1 MDNMKIRYKG
11 EEGFTLIELM
21 IVVAI
26 IGILAAVAIPAYMN
40 YINKSRIVAHVYP
53 GIHSIENQMALYYVA
68 NNVMPDNSELP
79 AMMEDANTH
88 YFNVDLTGGVL
99 NITIVNDP
107 ADDKFSALDGYT
119 LILTPNT
126 ASSNIIS
133 WSLSGSL
140 AQKLN
145 IKDL

>member
-1 MDNMKIRYKG
+1 MKMLHKR
-11 EEGFTLIELM
+11 ESGFTLIELM

-40 YINKSRIVAHVYP
+40 YINKSRVVAHVYP

-68 NNVMPDNSELP
+68 NNVMPDNSEAV

-88 YFNVDLTGGVL
+88 YFNVDLSAGRL
-99 NITIVNDP
+99 SITIVNDP
-107 ADDKFSALDGYT
+107 TDNKFSALDGYT

-126 ASSNIIS
+126 ASLNIVS

-145 IKDL
+145 INQL